1 MAISLPRAVLGIWC
15 LAVLVGGCAAHPVVV
30 QGGGA
35 MAQQG
40 LVATGTG
47 EAKGAPDIA
56 RTTIGVEVRAESAEQ
71 ATAQATQ
78 RMTAVLEALKAAGVA
93 PADLRTQSYSVNF
106 EQEPMPPTPLPQ
118 GTEKPAAARGW
129 YRASNMVEATIR
141 DLSRVGATLA
151 RATEAGANNVWGIA
165 FDLEHPEALMAQAR
179 AKAVENARQTAADLA
194 KLSGV
199 KLGPLVSVSES
210 GGGMP
215 MPMMKQ
221 MSEVAQQD
229 APVETGQITTT
240 VQVQLVYALP
250 E

>member
-1 MAISLPRAVLGIWC
+1 MAISLRGAALGISC
-15 LAVLVGGCAAHPVVV
+15 LTAFLGGCGGQPVVV
-30 QGGGA
+30 QSGGA

-78 RMTAVLEALKAAGVA
+78 RMTAVIEALKATGIA
-93 PADLRTQSYSVNF
+93 PADLQTQNYSVNF
-106 EQEPMPPTPLPQ
+106 EQEPQPPTPLPQ
-118 GTEKPAAARGW
+118 GADKAAPVRGW

-141 DLSRVGATLA
+141 DLSKVGAVLA

-165 FDLEHPEALMAQAR
+165 FELAHPEALMAQAR
-179 AKAVENARQTAADLA
+179 AKAMDNAKQTAADLA

-199 KLGPLVSVSES
+199 KLGALVSVSES

-221 MSEVAQQD
+221 MAEVAQQD